1 MEDNGVKC
9 KDLKSLSIHFLQRNQ
24 SVYEIYLFEIKIFYV
39 SMVVKGNLKQTKL
52 NYSQYFECFKY
63 CRKIPLWLNGQGV
76 KRNKYALAINFQI
89 YLWISLGPRCS
100 IIPDYDDCR
109 RLYLIVIIKLVE
121 LWDDNKLSVNCEKK
135 GRKSKPVRKINGGKY
150 IVLSCR

>member
-100 IIPDYDDCR
+100 IIPDYDDCGDC
-109 RLYLIVIIKLVE
+109 I
-121 LWDDNKLSVNCEKK
+121 WLSSSSWLNC
-135 GRKSKPVRKINGGKY
+135 GMTINSLLTVRKRGEKVNQYVKLMEENI
-150 IVLSCR
+150 